1 MRLVYA
7 GNDRLQAERVTRI
20 LNLTG
25 IASRLVTQDWACG
38 YAVPTTRPYC
48 VHIEAE
54 TDWTRA
60 ASTLI
65 KIDLTP
71 IVVQSKV
78 RIYLALISITLGAAL
93 IAVLS

>member
-1 MRLVYA
+1 M
-7 GNDRLQAERVTRI
+7 
-20 LNLTG
+20 
-25 IASRLVTQDWACG
+25 
-38 YAVPTTRPYC
+38 
-48 VHIEAE
+48 HIEAE